1 MEIAGKKLGRLRLV
15 GDGVLAALCLIVA
28 HRPLCA
34 ASRRSRSRDELRYAC
49 VVLED
54 AEDGKTGGWG
64 LWDDDPPA
72 EFRNAVDPDDARNRT
87 IRLLGGADT
96 GYEFRAEEPVEGK
109 AVVQWRMRM
118 DDERFYHYAECA
130 TSEGVIHLRY
140 TPGNGPM
147 VALGK
152 EPVIQL
158 PLEDVAERWVV
169 VRRDLLADLRM
180 LHPEIELLSIRALKF
195 RGVGY
200 IDDIRIYGY
209 EDRDH
214 DLLPDDFEK
223 RRNLDPENPD
233 DATPKLIAKV
243 IELTDS
249 TGGRSKDS
257 VAPNAPKKGAKVR
270 KPKRRRYRVA
280 LDASERQGLETY
292 FEERLRKRLAQAPKP
307 QMGRLYHVSLRA
319 GGEIVGRLEKLA
331 DGRITLRTQHGTLVM
346 PIHRVSR
353 HDTVAL
359 FPHEAARQMA
369 MRDVQKHV
377 NRLIEAKI
385 EAAEKAAAAAEKPV
399 SALAGLEPAAAATAD
414 EGEDQAEPVESP
426 PVLRVAARVGK
437 PTYDVR
443 RAPTPEEIKPA
454 LRAFAEWLKT
464 QHRRVGGRIG
474 TRLYAKKQSGNVV
487 LYLVMDPT
495 FLAQEYDLRHRMA
508 VGIQQFWA
516 FRCQGMGVADL
527 SSAHLVMVSPKGR
540 VVGGSRPDDP
550 ADVWVAE

>member
-1 MEIAGKKLGRLRLV
+1 MGIAGKKLGRRRLV
-15 GDGVLAALCLIVA
+15 GDGVWAVLLLIAA
-28 HRPLCA
+28 HHSLCA
-34 ASRRSRSRDELRYAC
+34 AGRRSRLRDELRYTC

-72 EFRNAVDPDDARNRT
+72 EFRNTVDPDDAKNRA
-87 IRLLGGADT
+87 IRLLGGNDT
-96 GYEFRAEEPVEGK
+96 GYEFRPEEPVEGK

-118 DDERFYHYAECA
+118 DVERFYHYAECE

-140 TPGNGPM
+140 TLGNGPM
-147 VALGK
+147 VALVR

-158 PLEDVAERWVV
+158 PLEDFAERWIV

-195 RGVGY
+195 RGTSY

-209 EDRDH
+209 EDGDH

-223 RRNLDPENPD
+223 RRDLDPEDPA

-257 VAPNAPKKGAKVR
+257 VAPKKGAKAK

-307 QMGRLYHVSLRA
+307 QMGRLYHVRLRA
-319 GGEIVGRLEKLA
+319 GGEIVGRLEKFA

-359 FPHEAARQMA
+359 FPREAARQMA
-369 MRDVQKHV
+369 MRDVQKQV
-377 NRLIEAKI
+377 NRLIETKI
-385 EAAEKAAAAAEKPV
+385 EAAEKAVAAAEKPV
-399 SALAGLEPAAAATAD
+399 PALAGPEPA
-414 EGEDQAEPVESP
+414 AEPVEDPPESA
-426 PVLRVAARVGK
+426 PVLRVATRVGK

-443 RAPTPEEIKPA
+443 PAPTPAEIKPA

-474 TRLYAKKQSGNVV
+474 TRLYAKEQSGNVV

-495 FLAQEYDLRHRMA
+495 FLAQDYDLRHRMA
-508 VGIQQFWA
+508 VGIRQFWA

-527 SSAHLVMVSPKGR
+527 SSAHLVMISPKGR

>member
-1 MEIAGKKLGRLRLV
+1 MGIAGKKLGRSRLA
-15 GDGVLAALCLIVA
+15 GGGMLAVLCLVA
-28 HRPLCA
+28 VHHPLCA
-34 ASRRSRSRDELRYAC
+34 VPRRSRLRDELRYTC

-54 AEDGKTGGWG
+54 AEDGKTIGWG

-72 EFRNAVDPDDARNRT
+72 EVRNAVDPDDGKNRA
-87 IRLLGGADT
+87 IRLLGGSDT
-96 GYEFRAEEPVEGK
+96 GYEFRPEEPVEGK

-118 DDERFYHYAECA
+118 DERFYHYVECE

-140 TPGNGPM
+140 LPGNGPM
-147 VALGK
+147 VPLLK

-158 PLEDVAERWVV
+158 PLEDFAERWVV
-169 VRRDLLADLRM
+169 VRRDVLADLRT
-180 LHPEIELLSIRALKF
+180 LHPEIELLSIRAVKF
-195 RGVGY
+195 RGFGY

-209 EDRDH
+209 KDRDH

-223 RRNLDPENPD
+223 RRDLDPDDPE

-249 TGGRSKDS
+249 TGGKAKDR
-257 VAPNAPKKGAKVR
+257 VAPKEEAEDK

-280 LDASERQGLETY
+280 LDAAERQGLETY
-292 FEERLRKRLAQAPKP
+292 FAERLRKRLAQAPKP
-307 QMGRLYHVSLRA
+307 EMGRLYHVRLRA
-319 GGEIVGRLEKLA
+319 GGEIAGRLEKFA

-353 HDTVAL
+353 HDTLAL
-359 FPHEAARQMA
+359 FPREAARQMA
-369 MRDVQKHV
+369 MRDVQKQV
-377 NRLIEAKI
+377 NRLIETKI

-399 SALAGLEPAAAATAD
+399 PTPAMAEPAAVAPAA
-414 EGEDQAEPVESP
+414 EDEPVEEPVEEP
-426 PVLRVAARVGK
+426 PVLRVATRVGK

-443 RAPTPEEIKPA
+443 PAPTPEEIKPA

-474 TRLYAKKQSGNVV
+474 TRLYAKEQSGNVV

-495 FLAQEYDLRHRMA
+495 FLAQDYDLRHRMA

-516 FRCQGMGVADL
+516 FRCQGTGVADL
-527 SSAHLVMVSPKGR
+527 SSAHLVLVSPKGR
-540 VVGGSRPDDP
+540 IVGGSRPDDP